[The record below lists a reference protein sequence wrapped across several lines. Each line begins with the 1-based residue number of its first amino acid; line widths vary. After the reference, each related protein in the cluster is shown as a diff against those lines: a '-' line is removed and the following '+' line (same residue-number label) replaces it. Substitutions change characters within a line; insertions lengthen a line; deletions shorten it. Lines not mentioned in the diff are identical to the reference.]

1 MRPPRQT
8 ATVDDMDLNEARATE
23 VVSPSQ
29 KTPDSLGRIAAA
41 DPEVERILATGHQPI
56 VRELLWRVVHPT
68 IDAKLHAAWRHALV
82 DGTPSRV
89 QICFGGSDGAVH
101 DVHAVPEGEGM
112 ALDFR
117 AARRLPD
124 LE

>member
-41 DPEVERILATGHQPI
+41 DPEVERILATGHQPR
-56 VRELLWRVVHPT
+56 VRELLW
-68 IDAKLHAAWRHALV
+68 
-82 DGTPSRV
+82 
-89 QICFGGSDGAVH
+89 
-101 DVHAVPEGEGM
+101 HAVPEGEGI
-112 ALDFR
+112 ALDFL
-117 AARRLPD
+117 AARRLPG